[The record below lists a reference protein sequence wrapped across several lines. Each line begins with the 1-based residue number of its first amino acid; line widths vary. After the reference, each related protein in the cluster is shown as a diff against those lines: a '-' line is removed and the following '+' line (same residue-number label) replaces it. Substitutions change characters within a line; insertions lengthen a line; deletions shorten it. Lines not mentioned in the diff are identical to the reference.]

1 MKKIKAIIVDD
12 IPLAISSLSADL
24 EDNCPEIDIVGTAEG
39 VVSSLK
45 LIQEKDVD
53 LVFLDIDLQD
63 GNGFDVLDLL
73 GEKSISVIFTTASK
87 DHAIKAF
94 QYAAIDYLL
103 KPIDPKMLTLAVQKA
118 VQSIPEIGQIE
129 VLKEGKKERGLI
141 NKIAVHTQDK
151 IQIILI
157 NKIIRLEAEGNY
169 CYIHQLHEKKIL
181 VSKTLKEYDALL
193 SPHNFYRVHQS
204 HLVNVN
210 HIKSFVKTDGGYLVM
225 ANHEKVPVSV
235 RRKSQILQLLK

>member
-1 MKKIKAIIVDD
+1 M
-12 IPLAISSLSADL
+12 
-24 EDNCPEIDIVGTAEG
+24 
-39 VVSSLK
+39 
-45 LIQEKDVD
+45 
-53 LVFLDIDLQD
+53 
-63 GNGFDVLDLL
+63 
-73 GEKSISVIFTTASK
+73 
-87 DHAIKAF
+87 
-94 QYAAIDYLL
+94 
-103 KPIDPKMLTLAVQKA
+103 
-118 VQSIPEIGQIE
+118 
-129 VLKEGKKERGLI
+129 LKEGKKERGLI